1 MEGPAGG
8 RDVLVRPDFEGDRTA
23 AAGTMAGTPRP
34 AKSLGL
40 SQERIVLA
48 IAALLFI
55 GFSIF
60 LPGFLT
66 AGNVLSLIQNVSIL
80 GILGVGMALAI
91 IGRGIDLSMVATMA
105 MTVAWSLDL
114 MQRGTPLGP
123 ALLAG
128 LAMATVIGLLNG
140 FLIAYVEIPSIF
152 ATLAMATVIYGF
164 GQYFLVPT
172 DITYLS
178 PTAGWLKGLGGS
190 NLAGVPSPVI
200 VFAALCVVAYLFLRF
215 TKWGRFIYAM
225 GDNPIAAR
233 VAGIP
238 TRPMMMLQYVIA
250 ALVAFLAGLVTA
262 SVVNS
267 ISTRVVNS
275 TLVYDVI
282 LVAVIGGIG
291 LSGGKGG
298 VRNVI
303 VGTLL
308 IGILLN
314 GMTILDMPYTAQNIV
329 KGLILL
335 VAIVVDSIINPRDE
349 QTAQQGDI

>member
-1 MEGPAGG
+1 MTATSGP
-8 RDVLVRPDFEGDRTA
+8 L
-23 AAGTMAGTPRP
+23 
-34 AKSLGL
+34 KSLRL
-40 SQERIVLA
+40 SQERIVLG
-48 IAALLFI
+48 IAALLFV
-55 GFSIF
+55 GFSVF

-80 GILGVGMALAI
+80 GILGIGMALAI

-114 MQRGTPLGP
+114 MQRGAPLWP
-123 ALLAG
+123 ALVAG
-128 LAMATVIGLLNG
+128 LAMAVVIGSLNG

-152 ATLAMATVIYGF
+152 ATLAMATVVYGF

-172 DITYLS
+172 DITYLAPS
-178 PTAGWLKGLGGS
+178 AGWLKGLGGS
-190 NLAGVPSPVI
+190 NVGGVPSPII
-200 VFAALCVVAYLFLRF
+200 VFAALCLIAFLFLRF

-238 TRPMMMLQYVIA
+238 TRPMMMLQYTIA
-250 ALVAFLAGLVTA
+250 ALVAFVAGLVTA

-303 VGTLL
+303 VGTVL

>member
-1 MEGPAGG
+1 
-8 RDVLVRPDFEGDRTA
+8 
-23 AAGTMAGTPRP
+23 MA
-34 AKSLGL
+34 
-40 SQERIVLA
+40 V
-48 IAALLFI
+48 
-55 GFSIF
+55 
-60 LPGFLT
+60 
-66 AGNVLSLIQNVSIL
+66 
-80 GILGVGMALAI
+80 
-91 IGRGIDLSMVATMA
+91 
-105 MTVAWSLDL
+105 
-114 MQRGTPLGP
+114 
-123 ALLAG
+123 
-128 LAMATVIGLLNG
+128 VIGLLNG
-140 FLIAYVEIPSIF
+140 FLIAYVEIPAIF
-152 ATLAMATVIYGF
+152 ATLAMATVVYGF

-178 PTAGWLKGLGGS
+178 PSAGCLKALGSS
-190 NLAGVPSPVI
+190 NIVGVPSPVV
-200 VFAALCVVAYLFLRF
+200 VFAGLGLIAFLFLRY

-225 GDNPIAAR
+225 GDNPTGAR
-233 VAGIP
+233 VMGIP
-238 TRPMMMLQYVIA
+238 TRPIMLLQYVIA
-250 ALVAFLAGLVTA
+250 ALIAFLAGLVTA

-267 ISTRVVNS
+267 MSTRVVNS
-275 TLVYDVI
+275 TLVFDVI

-335 VAIVVDSIINPRDE
+335 GAIVVDSIVNPRDE